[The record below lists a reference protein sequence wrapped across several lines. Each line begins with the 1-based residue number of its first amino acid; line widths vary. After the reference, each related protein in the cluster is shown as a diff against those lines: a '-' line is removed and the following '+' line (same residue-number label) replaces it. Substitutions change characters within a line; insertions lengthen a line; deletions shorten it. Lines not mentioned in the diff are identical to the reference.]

1 MIDKHALD
9 DALRHEQ
16 EAIVVINTRSRKA
29 QRSFHHAVDLLEQ
42 RGVCVLSARAVDDP
56 SALQAT
62 LRTELAAHRCRLVV
76 IGGGDGTISEVVDCL
91 AEHYRVL
98 GLLPLGTSNNF
109 ARTLGIPIGIEAAVD
124 IIATGKIAD
133 VDLGRVDGD
142 YFANV
147 VSAGLT
153 VAIAA
158 RVAPWGKRHL
168 GRLAYVIA
176 GLRAVASQRAFQV
189 TLSVDGAVHRLISHQ
204 VVIANGRFHAGRPIV
219 AAASADDRLLI
230 VQAIIARGRWRLIR
244 SLGAYLTGRDQIPDT
259 LVVAGSQI
267 TLDCVPPQQLEIDG
281 ELKATTP
288 VQITIAAE
296 ALNVMVPGT
305 FEDV

>member
-1 MIDKHALD
+1 M
-9 DALRHEQ
+9 
-16 EAIVVINTRSRKA
+16 
-29 QRSFHHAVDLLEQ
+29 LEQ

-62 LRTELAAHRCRLVV
+62 LRTELAGHRCRLVV

-153 VAIAA
+153 VAMN
-158 RVAPWGKRHL
+158 L
-168 GRLAYVIA
+168 
-176 GLRAVASQRAFQV
+176 
-189 TLSVDGAVHRLISHQ
+189 DGGSS
-204 VVIANGRFHAGRPIV
+204 
-219 AAASADDRLLI
+219 SAL
-230 VQAIIARGRWRLIR
+230 
-244 SLGAYLTGRDQIPDT
+244 
-259 LVVAGSQI
+259 VAGGPLRNSPRDDEGKP
-267 TLDCVPPQQLEIDG
+267 LPEGGP
-281 ELKATTP
+281 TTTAI
-288 VQITIAAE
+288 V
-296 ALNVMVPGT
+296 
-305 FEDV
+305 FESNPRSHI